1 MTSAAEFLRT
11 TADWMDRWGSEMETA
26 DVIGGAARLRRIAD
40 DIDAVIPARGGQVAH
55 GYHDA
60 LKRIRGEA

>member
-1 MTSAAEFLRT
+1 MTSAAEFLRDV
-11 TADWMDRWGSEMETA
+11 ASYETYPQIKA
-26 DVIGGAARLRRIAD
+26 QLLRLAD

>member
-1 MTSAAEFLRT
+1 MRSAAEFLRE
-11 TADWMDRWGSEMETA
+11 TADWMERWGNDMEAA
-26 DVIGGAARLRRIAD
+26 DVVGGAARLHRIAD
-40 DIDAVIPARGGQVAH
+40 DIDAVIPARGGQVTH